1 MNTNTEKTNQSCTLS
16 VLQARRSDK
25 KKIGKT
31 REFRAGGRRVLF
43 ITIFAVTA
51 ENR

>member
-1 MNTNTEKTNQSCTLS
+1 MNTNTEKTNQSFTLS
-16 VLQARRSDK
+16 VLQAPRSDK
-25 KKIGKT
+25 KKGKT

-43 ITIFAVTA
+43 ITIFAVTE